1 MSKVAKKLLNEAYFS
16 LEYHSVVVSLG
27 TYTLTPDMDMA
38 FGGSP

>member
-16 LEYHSVVVSLG
+16 LEYHSVVVSFG
-27 TYTLTPDMDMA
+27 TYTLKPDMDTA